1 MLSISQAR
9 WLAVGIVLGVS
20 VLTSPWATAQQPAV
34 SKEDLRYDGKT
45 FGYWQTY
52 WRTELKPELRVEA
65 IRALAAFGTN
75 GYAEE
80 AAVIVLEV
88 MEAYDLVEA
97 FYKYNNYDTNLLGPD
112 HRVVVEA
119 LQALKKIGAPV
130 VPRLLVSN
138 LADPKIGAVAMELLG
153 HWNRLKVAPSD
164 VPALVAGSQAK
175 DLKVAA
181 AAVRILYCQTDEK
194 SIEDALQ
201 SALATDGVARKLG
214 AALVRVW
221 KEAEDKEFYAARTL
235 LTNLA
240 STNHAGV
247 ELMVEFVKDL
257 APARQQALEDRAESR
272 RKKYDLPAYWGGMV
286 VPDDRA
292 RFVVPEE
299 ATIAVSWGEDRYKLS
314 SDPGAART
322 TTIELLGLLADKGRA
337 ARDVLPLLRDPNLAQ
352 DPCRTVRQAVA
363 DAIAKI
369 DRPRR
374 AP

>member
-1 MLSISQAR
+1 MLTISQAR
-9 WLAVGIVLGVS
+9 WLAVGIVLGVAA
-20 VLTSPWATAQQPAV
+20 LTSPRATAQQPAV

-52 WRTELKPELRVEA
+52 WRTELKAELRVEA
-65 IRALAAFGTN
+65 IRAMAAFGAN

-80 AAVIVLEV
+80 AAVAVLEV
-88 MEAYDLVEA
+88 MKAYDVAGA
-97 FYKYNNYDTNLLGPD
+97 FRNANQGVNPLRPD
-112 HRVVVEA
+112 DRVVVEA
-119 LQALKKIGAPV
+119 QQALRKIGAPV

-138 LADPKIGAVAMELLG
+138 LGDPKIGAVAREMLDCNGL
-153 HWNRLKVAPSD
+153 NIAISD
-164 VPALVAGSQAK
+164 IPALVVWSQAK
-175 DLKVAA
+175 DIKVAA
-181 AAVRILYCQTDEK
+181 AAVRILYCQTEEK
-194 SIEDALQ
+194 SIEDGLR
-201 SALATDGVARKLG
+201 SAFVRDGVARKLG

-221 KEAEDKEFYAARTL
+221 KEGEDNESYYAAKTL

-240 STNHAGV
+240 STNHVGV

-272 RKKYDLPAYWGGMV
+272 RKQYGVPVNRGGLVM
-286 VPDDRA
+286 PDDRA

-299 ATIAVSWGEDRYKLS
+299 PTFAGSWGEDRYKLS
-314 SDPGAART
+314 SDPGAARN
-322 TTIELLGLLADKGRA
+322 TTIELLGLLANKGRA
-337 ARDVLPLLRDPNLAQ
+337 ARDLLPLLRDPYLAH

-374 AP
+374 SP